1 MNRRDA
7 IKLSAIAT
15 LGVATIATACPSQKG
30 SCSTQETN
38 ENKNRAIM
46 KPKDGNNLSKGEQK
60 HTPLITIGKKD
71 AAGYTN
77 VEITVGQGGVIH
89 PSTAVHWIDFIKLHA
104 DDKFVGISMLEA
116 EISRGSASFSVK
128 LDNVKN
134 LTATAG
140 CNLHGIWSSSLKV

>member
-7 IKLSAIAT
+7 IKLSAIAA
-15 LGVATIATACPSQKG
+15 LGAATVATAACPSQN
-30 SCSTQETN
+30 SCSTQSDN
-38 ENKNRAIM
+38 ANKNRTIM
-46 KPKDGNNLSKGEQK
+46 TPKDEKNLTKAEQK

-77 VEITVGQGGVIH
+77 VEITVGQAGVIH
-89 PSTAVHWIDFIKLHA
+89 PSTAAHWIDFIKLHA
-104 DDKFVGISMLEA
+104 DDKFVGISALEA

-140 CNLHGIWSSSLKV
+140 CNLHGVWTSSLKV